1 MKKDSGSL
9 KMGAERTRSGFN
21 ARCLWS
27 WLLADEDE
35 QSGQPEASDVRRHPW
50 KEAASFVAAAA
61 LVVAFF
67 WYSLA
72 QIDYRPDFSFLP
84 DFRIRIWDGFLL
96 TIGVSAAAMV
106 LSLLLGILSAA
117 AKLSRVLLFRDLSSL
132 YVVFIRGTPLIMQI
146 YLFFYLVGTAWGV
159 DDRFWA
165 GVIILSVFEGAYI
178 SEIIRGSYLSIDPAQ
193 IESAKAVGFTRL
205 QQLRFVIVPQMA
217 ARTLPA
223 LAGQFASVIKDSSLL
238 SMISVVELTQ
248 AMREVSAVNLKLVEC
263 YLFLGVLYLIL
274 TLPVAL
280 VSRLLEKRFRYEG

>member
-1 MKKDSGSL
+1 
-9 KMGAERTRSGFN
+9 
-21 ARCLWS
+21 
-27 WLLADEDE
+27 
-35 QSGQPEASDVRRHPW
+35 
-50 KEAASFVAAAA
+50 
-61 LVVAFF
+61 
-67 WYSLA
+67 
-72 QIDYRPDFSFLP
+72 
-84 DFRIRIWDGFLL
+84 
-96 TIGVSAAAMV
+96 MV

>member
-1 MKKDSGSL
+1 
-9 KMGAERTRSGFN
+9 MGAERTRSGFN

-35 QSGQPEASDVRRHPW
+35 QSGQSDASDVRRHPW

-117 AKLSRVLLFRDLSSL
+117 AKLSRVLLLRDLFEPLCGL
-132 YVVFIRGTPLIMQI
+132 YPRDAAHYADLP
-146 YLFFYLVGTAWGV
+146 FF
-159 DDRFWA
+159 
-165 GVIILSVFEGAYI
+165 LSG
-178 SEIIRGSYLSIDPAQ
+178 R
-193 IESAKAVGFTRL
+193 
-205 QQLRFVIVPQMA
+205 
-217 ARTLPA
+217 
-223 LAGQFASVIKDSSLL
+223 DS
-238 SMISVVELTQ
+238 MG
-248 AMREVSAVNLKLVEC
+248 R
-263 YLFLGVLYLIL
+263 
-274 TLPVAL
+274 
-280 VSRLLEKRFRYEG
+280 

>member
-35 QSGQPEASDVRRHPW
+35 QCGQPDASDVRRHPW
-50 KEAASFVAAAA
+50 KEAASFAAAAA

-84 DFRIRIWDGFLL
+84 DFR
-96 TIGVSAAAMV
+96 V
-106 LSLLLGILSAA
+106 LLL
-117 AKLSRVLLFRDLSSL
+117 RDLSSL